1 MKKMK
6 KSTIGCLVVIGAV
19 VLLFVVVG
27 IINAVSKPS
36 DTEES
41 PTTTQPSAETEG
53 EESLKQ
59 PLEIELMEGQSE
71 GLIEVSARGTDTLEF
86 IKLDITSQSDDRLN
100 ITILPGTL
108 FEPLS
113 ASVQSMVATTEKSLM
128 LQAHETTGSFA
139 INTVS
144 ANMELDIPGEDD
156 SLALSMTPASG
167 EFMKLLNSASFQ
179 DESSRIRQFALWTI
193 TDNPKRNEYAGID
206 YYGTKTTPND
216 EQIERIRSLF
226 DEVGIPT
233 EDYRA
238 LQIAVYA
245 ELVDAQT
252 RGLIEVNSC
261 GQGSINYIEISL
273 TSKSDDALEIAILP
287 GTIFEPQV
295 AGVQSMVVI
304 AEKLLMLYPHETVGP
319 VDLNT
324 ACANMELDAPSQS
337 DNLILSSEA
346 APDDLILLLDLPDFH
361 EEEFR
366 IRQFAIWTITDNPKR
381 GEYVGIGTFGIGSG
395 PNDEEIEKIRVLF
408 DKAGISTGKYQA
420 LS

>member
-19 VLLFVVVG
+19 VLLFVVGG
-27 IINAVSKPS
+27 IITAISEPS

-41 PTTTQPSAETEG
+41 PTTTQPSAET
-53 EESLKQ
+53 
-59 PLEIELMEGQSE
+59 LEIELMEGQSE
-71 GLIEVSARGTDTLEF
+71 GLIEVSARGTGTIEF

-100 ITILPGTL
+100 ITILPGTI

-113 ASVQSMVATTEKSLM
+113 ASVQSMVATTEKSLPL
-128 LQAHETTGSFA
+128 LQPHETTGSFA
-139 INTVS
+139 IHTVS
-144 ANMELDIPGEDD
+144 ANMKLDIPGEDD
-156 SLALSMTPASG
+156 NLTLSMTPAGG
-167 EFMKLLNSASFQ
+167 EFMELLNSASFQ
-179 DESSRIRQFALWTI
+179 DEPSRIRQFALWTI

-233 EDYRA
+233 EEYQA

-261 GQGSINYIEISL
+261 GQGTINYIEISL
-273 TSKSDDALEIAILP
+273 ISKSDDALEIAILP

-319 VDLNT
+319 IDLNT
-324 ACANMELDAPSQS
+324 ACANMELDAPSKS
-337 DNLILSSEA
+337 DNLILSLEA

-408 DKAGISTGKYQA
+408 DKAGISTGKYRA